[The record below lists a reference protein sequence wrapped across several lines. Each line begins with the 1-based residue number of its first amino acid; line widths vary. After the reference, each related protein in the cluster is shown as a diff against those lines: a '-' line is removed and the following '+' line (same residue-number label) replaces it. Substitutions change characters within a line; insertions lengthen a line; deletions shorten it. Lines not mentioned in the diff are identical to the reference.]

1 MMHFGKYHFNSVFE
15 EEALLPPYKGS
26 TFRGLFGHALRKVV
40 CVLKTGDCSACMLNE
55 KCLYAQ
61 VFETPAGRL
70 GEGKQ
75 RLAAPPHPYVIEP
88 PPDTQTH
95 YSTGDA
101 FDFTLFLFGRFNES
115 LPYFIFAFE
124 QMGQMGAG
132 KKINGKRPRFVLEKV
147 TSNGME
153 IYSSAARKIRS
164 DGQME
169 QLVLAAP
176 PVLPVNRMEI
186 NLLTPLRLKY
196 LNALESALPFH
207 VLIRAALR
215 RVSALFAAYGD
226 GEPDL
231 DYRGLVRRAQ
241 EITIEESHL
250 HWFDWRRWSNRQD
263 QEMLMGGLIGT
274 VAYSG
279 DLTEFIPLLHLCET
293 LHLGKQTAFGLGK
306 IKIST

>member
-26 TFRGLFGHALRKVV
+26 TFRGLFGHTLRKVV
-40 CVLKTGDCSACMLNE
+40 CVLKTGDCSTCLLNG

-70 GEGKQ
+70 SEGKQ
-75 RLAAPPHPYVIEP
+75 RLAAPPHPYVLEP

-95 YSTGDA
+95 YSAGDA
-101 FDFTLFLFGRFNES
+101 FDFTLFLFGRFNEY

-132 KKINGKRPRFVLEKV
+132 QRINGHRPRFVLEKV
-147 TSNGME
+147 TANGGE
-153 IYSSAARKIRS
+153 IYTGAARKIQGNYLPENMVFPATPS
-164 DGQME
+164 S
-169 QLVLAAP
+169 
-176 PVLPVNRMEI
+176 PVHRMEI
-186 NLLTPLRLKY
+186 ILLTPLRLKY
-196 LNALESALPFH
+196 LNELESALPFH

-215 RVSALFAAYGD
+215 RVSSLFAAYGD
-226 GEPDL
+226 GEPAL

-263 QEMLMGGLIGT
+263 QEMLMGGLIGKI
-274 VAYSG
+274 AYCG
-279 DLTEFIPLLHLCET
+279 DLTEFIPLLLLCET

>member
-1 MMHFGKYHFNSVFE
+1 M
-15 EEALLPPYKGS
+15 
-26 TFRGLFGHALRKVV
+26 
-40 CVLKTGDCSACMLNE
+40 
-55 KCLYAQ
+55 
-61 VFETPAGRL
+61 
-70 GEGKQ
+70 
-75 RLAAPPHPYVIEP
+75 
-88 PPDTQTH
+88 
-95 YSTGDA
+95 
-101 FDFTLFLFGRFNES
+101 
-115 LPYFIFAFE
+115 
-124 QMGQMGAG
+124 
-132 KKINGKRPRFVLEKV
+132 
-147 TSNGME
+147 
-153 IYSSAARKIRS
+153 
-164 DGQME
+164 
-169 QLVLAAP
+169 
-176 PVLPVNRMEI
+176 
-186 NLLTPLRLKY
+186 
-196 LNALESALPFH
+196 NALESALPFH

>member
-15 EEALLPPYKGS
+15 EEAILPPYKGS

-40 CVLKTGDCSACMLNE
+40 CVLKTGDCAACMLNG

-70 GEGKQ
+70 GEGKL

-88 PPDTQTH
+88 PPDTQTR
-95 YSTGDA
+95 YSMGDA
-101 FDFTLFLFGRFNES
+101 FDFTLLLFGRFNES

-132 KKINGKRPRFVLEKV
+132 QRINGHRPRFVLEKV
-147 TSNGME
+147 TANGAE
-153 IYSSAARKIRS
+153 IYSGLTRKIQG
-164 DGQME
+164 DHVTENM
-169 QLVLAAP
+169 VLTATHSN
-176 PVLPVNRMEI
+176 PVQRLEI

-196 LNALESALPFH
+196 LNELETALPFH

-215 RVSALFAAYGD
+215 RVSSLIAAYGD
-226 GEPDL
+226 GEPTL

-241 EITIEESHL
+241 EIAIEESHL

-274 VAYSG
+274 IAYSG
-279 DLTEFIPLLHLCET
+279 DLTEFIPLLLLCET

>member
-1 MMHFGKYHFNSVFE
+1 MLFGKYHFHSIFE
-15 EEALLPPYKGS
+15 EEATLPPYKGS

-40 CVLKTGDCSACMLNE
+40 CALKTGDCAACMLNE

-88 PPDTQTH
+88 PPDTQTR

-101 FDFTLFLFGRFNES
+101 FDFTLLLFGRFNES

-132 KKINGKRPRFVLEKV
+132 QRINGHRPKFVLEKV
-147 TSNGME
+147 IANGAE
-153 IYSSAARKIRS
+153 IYNGAARKIHGNYLS
-164 DGQME
+164 ENM
-169 QLVLAAP
+169 
-176 PVLPVNRMEI
+176 VLPATLASPLNRTEI

-196 LNALESALPFH
+196 LNELESALPFH

-215 RVSALFAAYGD
+215 RVSSLFAAYGD
-226 GEPDL
+226 GEPEL

-263 QEMLMGGLIGT
+263 QEMLMGGLIGK
-274 VAYSG
+274 VAYCG
-279 DLTEFIPLLHLCET
+279 DLTEFIPLLLLCET

>member
-1 MMHFGKYHFNSVFE
+1 MHFGKYHFHSVFE
-15 EEALLPPYKGS
+15 EDAILPPYKGS

-40 CVLKTGDCSACMLNE
+40 CVLKTENCVACMLNG

-61 VFETPAGRL
+61 VFETPVGRL

-88 PPDTQTH
+88 PSDTKTH
-95 YSTGDA
+95 YSTGNA

-115 LPYFIFAFE
+115 LPYFVFAFE
-124 QMGQMGAG
+124 QMGQIGAG
-132 KKINGKRPRFVLEKV
+132 QRINGHRPRFILEKV
-147 TSNGME
+147 TANGAE
-153 IYSSAARKIRS
+153 IYSGVARKIQ
-164 DGQME
+164 GNYLPENM
-169 QLVLAAP
+169 
-176 PVLPVNRMEI
+176 VLPATPSNPVQRLEI

-196 LNALESALPFH
+196 LNELESTLLFH

-215 RVSALFAAYGD
+215 RISSLFAAYGD

-231 DYRGLVRRAQ
+231 DYRGLVHRAK

-250 HWFDWRRWSNRQD
+250 HWFDLRRWSNRQD

-274 VAYSG
+274 ITYSG
-279 DLTEFIPLLHLCET
+279 NLTEFIPLLHLCET
-293 LHLGKQTAFGLGK
+293 LHIGKQTAFGLGK
-306 IKIST
+306 IRLFI

>member
-1 MMHFGKYHFNSVFE
+1 MMQFGKYHFHSVFE
-15 EEALLPPYKGS
+15 EEAILPPYKGS

-40 CVLKTGDCSACMLNE
+40 CVLKTGDCAACMLNE

-70 GEGKQ
+70 GEGKP
-75 RLAAPPHPYVIEP
+75 RLAVPPHPYVIEP
-88 PPDTQTH
+88 PPDTQTR
-95 YSTGDA
+95 YSAGDA

-132 KKINGKRPRFVLEKV
+132 QRINGRRPRFVLEKV
-147 TSNGME
+147 TANGAD
-153 IYSSAARKIRS
+153 IYTGAARKIQ
-164 DGQME
+164 GNYLPENMM
-169 QLVLAAP
+169 L
-176 PVLPVNRMEI
+176 PVTPASPVNRVEI

-196 LNALESALPFH
+196 LNELESSLSFH

-215 RVSALFAAYGD
+215 RVSSLFAAYGD
-226 GEPDL
+226 GEPEL
-231 DYRGLVRRAQ
+231 DYRGLVKRAQ

-263 QEMLMGGLIGT
+263 QEMLMGGLIGK
-274 VAYSG
+274 VAYCG
-279 DLTEFIPLLHLCET
+279 DLTEFIPLLLLCET